1 MRNTRRPILSARLA
15 ALMVLFAASAKGA
28 DEVAFERPD
37 SLQPA
42 IAFWTRVYSE
52 VDSLSGFVHDSVNLG
67 VVYETLQFNWYDNA
81 QVQEQQ
87 IEEAVQ
93 RYQNALHV
101 LASGK
106 REGLT
111 DGEQKVLTLWGEQA
125 SAETLEA
132 AADRIR
138 FQRGQAD
145 RIRDGIIRAG
155 AWEKR
160 IRKTL
165 RDAGLP
171 ERIAALPHVESSYN
185 PHVESHAGAV
195 GLWQFTLFTGRHYLR
210 VDNVVDER
218 VDPVKSTDGAVRLLK
233 KYYSKLHSWPLTITA
248 YNHGL
253 SGVRRAVQETGST
266 DIGVI
271 VHNYTGPRFGF
282 ASRNY
287 YAAFLAAGDVT
298 RDAEK
303 HFGPLHRQEAD
314 NYWVVKVPSYLP
326 VADLIQQLKLD
337 TDVIKALNPALQHAV
352 WSGKKYVPKG
362 YPLRLPAT
370 TRNAT
375 ITALLTRV
383 KGHAQ
388 QIPDLF
394 YQVKA
399 GDTLSEIALRHNH
412 SVRDLMALND
422 LQSEHR
428 IRVGQSL
435 RLSSA
440 VLPET
445 IQIAAMETMETAGDD
460 DEPAMLPAP
469 DESGES
475 VAATR

>member
-1 MRNTRRPILSARLA
+1 MRNSFRPVLTARLA
-15 ALMVLFAASAKGA
+15 ALMVLFAASARGA
-28 DEVAFERPD
+28 DEVAFDRPD

-52 VDSLSGFVHDSVNLG
+52 VDSLSGFVHDSSNLG
-67 VVYETLQFNWYDNA
+67 VVYETLQFNWYDSA
-81 QVQEQQ
+81 QVQDQQ
-87 IEEAVQ
+87 IEAAVQ
-93 RYQNALHV
+93 RYQSALHV

-106 REGLT
+106 REDLT
-111 DGEQKVLTLWGEQA
+111 AREQKVLALWGEQVN
-125 SAETLEA
+125 AETLEA
-132 AADRIR
+132 ATERIR

-145 RIRDGIIRAG
+145 RIRDGIVRAG
-155 AWEKR
+155 AWERR
-160 IRKTL
+160 IRRTL

-171 ERIAALPHVESSYN
+171 EQLAALPHVESSYN
-185 PHVESHAGAV
+185 PRVESHAGAV

-233 KYYSKLHSWPLTITA
+233 KYYSKLKSWPLTITA

-253 SGVRRAVQETGST
+253 SGVRRAVQETGSR

-271 VHNYTGPRFGF
+271 VQKYSGPRFGF

-298 RDAEK
+298 RNAEK
-303 HFGPLHRQEAD
+303 HFGPLDREEAD
-314 NYWVVKVPSYLP
+314 NYWIVKVPSYIP
-326 VADLIQQLKLD
+326 VGDLIRHLKLE

-375 ITALLTRV
+375 IAALLTRV
-383 KGHAQ
+383 QGHEQ
-388 QIPDLF
+388 QIPDLY

-428 IRVGQSL
+428 IRIGQSL

-440 VLPET
+440 VLPEA
-445 IQIAAMETMETAGDD
+445 IQIAAMEAVQDDGEPVLLPVPPASGDSLATA
-460 DEPAMLPAP
+460 
-469 DESGES
+469 
-475 VAATR
+475 R